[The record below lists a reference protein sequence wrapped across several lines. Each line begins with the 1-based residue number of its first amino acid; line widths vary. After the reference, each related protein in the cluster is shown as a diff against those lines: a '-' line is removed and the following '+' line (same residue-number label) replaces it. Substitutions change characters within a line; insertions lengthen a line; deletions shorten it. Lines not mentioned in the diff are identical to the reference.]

1 VTDKGFVTMTV
12 ECQHCKAKQ
21 KVLVVARAEPA
32 QMGKQTIMCVEC
44 KEVFDVTLP
53 DRIVGGPLPA

>member
-1 VTDKGFVTMTV
+1 MADQGFVAMTV

-21 KVLVVARAEPA
+21 KVLVVARARSA
-32 QMGKQTIMCVEC
+32 QMGKQNIVCITC
-44 KEVFDVTLP
+44 KKNFDVMVP

>member
-1 VTDKGFVTMTV
+1 VTDQGFATMTV

-21 KVLVVARAEPA
+21 KVLVVVRARSA
-32 QMGKQTIMCVEC
+32 QMGKQTIVCIKC
-44 KEVFDVTLP
+44 KENFEVMVP